1 MIGFLRFVFFII
13 GLVLTI
19 VGFANELEAVKDI
32 VYVVIGVI
40 LMLITAAPLAGD
52 VLDGLD

>member
-1 MIGFLRFVFFII
+1 MIGFLRVVFFIV

-19 VGFANELEAVKDI
+19 IGFANELETVKDI
-32 VYVVIGVI
+32 VYAVIGVI
-40 LMLITAAPLAGD
+40 LMLITAAPLVGD